1 MKSLFFSL
9 CLLTVSLTYGQ
20 IGASVGYGSAKATA
34 SGNGFSES
42 SESVSVFSFGVFSD
56 VEISEKFDVQ
66 PYVSF
71 GIGEKIDNKSNNAL
85 GFGANLQFYPSRET
99 MGFFMGP
106 SLAYALSLADVDTDS
121 VKKGIF
127 EGGLQAGF
135 DFSEHFT
142 ALLQFQTTIQ
152 NASKIDGI
160 KLHARGFGVTL
171 QYKF

>member
-9 CLLTVSLTYGQ
+9 CLLTISATYGQ
-20 IGASVGYGSAKATA
+20 VGISAGYGSAKATA

-42 SESVSVFSFGVFSD
+42 SESANVFSFGVFSD
-56 VEISEKFDVQ
+56 IEISGKFDVQ
-66 PYVSF
+66 PYFNF
-71 GIGEKIDNKSNNAL
+71 GIGEKIDDKSNNAL

-99 MGFFMGP
+99 TGFFIGP
-106 SLAYALSLADVDTDS
+106 SLAYGLSLADIDTDS
-121 VKKGIF
+121 IKKGIF

-142 ALLQFQTTIQ
+142 ALLQFQTTLQ

>member
-1 MKSLFFSL
+1 
-9 CLLTVSLTYGQ
+9 
-20 IGASVGYGSAKATA
+20 
-34 SGNGFSES
+34 
-42 SESVSVFSFGVFSD
+42 
-56 VEISEKFDVQ
+56 
-66 PYVSF
+66 
-71 GIGEKIDNKSNNAL
+71 
-85 GFGANLQFYPSRET
+85 
-99 MGFFMGP
+99 MGP
-106 SLAYALSLADVDTDS
+106 SLAYGLSLADVDIDS

-142 ALLQFQTTIQ
+142 ALLQFQTTLK